1 MGPQIK
7 TPEAK
12 KTTTKNKKSTG
23 HSKNECGEIFLGK
36 NLYFVC
42 FINCL

>member
-12 KTTTKNKKSTG
+12 KKQKKKKSTG
-23 HSKNECGEIFLGK
+23 QSKNECGEIFLGK
-36 NLYFVC
+36 NLCFVC